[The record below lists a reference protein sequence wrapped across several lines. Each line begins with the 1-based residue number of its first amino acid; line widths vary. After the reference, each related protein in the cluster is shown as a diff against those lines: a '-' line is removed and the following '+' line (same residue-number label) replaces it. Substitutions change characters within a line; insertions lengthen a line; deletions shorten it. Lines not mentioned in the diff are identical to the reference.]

1 MVTMLPEPPWQ
12 ITPASLDPASGPDGV
27 RALAASAVAADGV
40 APLSEHSLLHLT
52 SPSSRHASA
61 YAGPRLVGYA
71 QVWADGAAELV
82 VAPDH
87 RRRGLGSAL
96 WETSRAAGADR
107 AWAHGDLPGAA
118 GLGAAYGL
126 ERVRE
131 LHRMTRALTVADTAP
146 VGLPDGFRARA
157 FVRGQDEQAWLATN
171 AAAFS
176 HHPEQGS
183 LTRDDLDQRMAQD
196 WFDPSDLL
204 LVEHVDDPGRVAAF
218 HWTKVE
224 PGSPTGWAHDRG
236 GDEGAG
242 STGET
247 YVVGVDPAYQGRG
260 LAGPLTRLGLAHL
273 ARRGLHEVE
282 LYVDGDNVRALRTYE
297 RAGFVSVTVDV
308 VYADA
313 RSTSGR

>member
-12 ITPASLDPASGPDGV
+12 ITPAVLDPASGPDGV
-27 RALAASAVAADGV
+27 RALAASALAADGV

-52 SPSSRHASA
+52 SASSRHLPA
-61 YAGPRLVGYA
+61 YAGARLVGYA
-71 QVWADGAAELV
+71 QVWADRASELV
-82 VAPDH
+82 VAPDC

-96 WETSRAAGADR
+96 WEAARAAGADR
-107 AWAHGDLPGAA
+107 VWAHGDLPGAA
-118 GLGAAYGL
+118 GLAAAYRL

-131 LHRMTRALTVADTAP
+131 LHRMTRALTVDDAAP
-146 VGLPDGFRARA
+146 VALPEGFRARA
-157 FVRGQDEQAWLATN
+157 FVPGQDEQAWLATN

-183 LTRDDLDQRMAQD
+183 LTREDLDQRMDQD
-196 WFDPSDLL
+196 WFDPADVL
-204 LVEHVDDPGRVAAF
+204 LVEQVDHPGRVAAF

-224 PGSPTGWAHDRG
+224 PGSPTG
-236 GDEGAG
+236 
-242 STGET
+242 ET
-247 YVVGVDPAYQGRG
+247 YVVGVDPAHQGQG
-260 LAGPLTRLGLAHL
+260 LAGPLTRLGIAHL

-308 VYADA
+308 VYADG